1 LLNHATNHTQQRC
14 TTVKNKIVKAL
25 IFIILI
31 SISSCNGKKYTTEI
45 NQTENTQTEFKLA
58 ESDYVILPFNSNWHW
73 VFKNVKPTE
82 LTQSELIEIEE
93 ILKIAIIENNKD
105 QKIGLI
111 EHNKKY
117 PKYQWTETGYEL
129 KLDRFKRQ
137 YVPIINDK
145 GQKEV
150 WINFFCDGFGADNWK
165 TEIVQVEDG
174 GNCYFNIKINL
185 ETKEYYELG
194 INGNA

>member
-1 LLNHATNHTQQRC
+1 M
-14 TTVKNKIVKAL
+14 KIVKAL

-31 SISSCNGKKYTTEI
+31 SVSSCNGPKNNTPEI
-45 NQTENTQTEFKLA
+45 KSSEKNQTEFKLSK
-58 ESDYVILPFNSNWHW
+58 SDFVILSLKTENIKS
-73 VFKNVKPTE
+73 VE
-82 LTQSELIEIEE
+82 LTHSELIEIEE
-93 ILKIAIIENNKD
+93 ILKTAIIENNKE

-117 PKYQWTETGYEL
+117 PEYQQSETGFEL
-129 KLDRFKRQ
+129 KLDGYKRQ
-137 YVPIINDK
+137 YLPMINEK

-150 WINFFCDGFGADNWK
+150 WINFFCGNFGADNWE